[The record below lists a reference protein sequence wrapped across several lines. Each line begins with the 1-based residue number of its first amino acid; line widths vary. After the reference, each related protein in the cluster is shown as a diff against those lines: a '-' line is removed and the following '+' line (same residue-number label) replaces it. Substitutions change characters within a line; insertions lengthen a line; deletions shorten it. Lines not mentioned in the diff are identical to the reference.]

1 MANGTRLTYVSPHR
15 CVGLEERVVML
26 ERDIAYMVLEQAS
39 ERLNHLEA
47 EVRELRVEMDRRF
60 DSLSRRMI
68 FVGLW
73 ATILNDTTAVAG
85 PSLATPP

>member
-26 ERDIAYMVLEQAS
+26 ERDIAYMRGVLEQVS

-73 ATILNDTTAVAG
+73 ATILLTMILLRLLGLV
-85 PSLATPP
+85 